1 MMMMDICT
9 DGNVQ
14 DMEMEKLKE
23 KYFKGL
29 LGQLKINEKHQVDQ
43 DSLLLEMFLAYIHSK
58 QISFKEFIRIIID
71 ETIKRL
77 EIKLQSYRASN
88 FNSNNKWDNDL
99 RKSAF
104 THLSNNM
111 KVLYYIL
118 RDSIHLEQQ
127 KFLEK
132 YAYLRMEVSSFGIVK
147 QAAGCFKKEEYFW
160 IVSLKLG
167 HLNGFY
173 WNQVYD
179 AVFECTTPYSSDNDI
194 LAELS
199 GPLPEEH
206 VLLQSIET
214 SLKDKV
220 QNGRLTKEMRQK
232 VIVPLLK
239 EFFAY
244 DNPFNGAA
252 RYSLKST
259 AVISPIAVIEK
270 AGAAKGSPSA
280 AVIPPIAVI
289 KKAGATEGSSMAAVV
304 SPIAVIEKAG
314 ATEGSSMA
322 VVVSQTATTVSPP
335 PPIGRV
341 NQECVRSINAI
352 LSSLQIKETSK
363 LSNST
368 AVKTHRS
375 KSATKKSSVSVL
387 ANFLKA
393 TKIPAQDALKFFE
406 KKEIWLLLAKFD
418 RMLSSVL
425 LAKMILSMVKELDR
439 ILQRM
444 QVVLQLD
451 FVLVLCMPFVY
462 SVFVQLQQSDRIW
475 KRC

>member
-1 MMMMDICT
+1 MMIMDICT
-9 DGNVQ
+9 DGIVQ
-14 DMEMEKLKE
+14 DMEIVKIKE
-23 KYFKGL
+23 KYFERL
-29 LGQLKINEKHQVDQ
+29 LEQLKTNERHQEDQ
-43 DSLLLEMFLAYIHSK
+43 VSLLLEMFLACIHSK
-58 QISFKEFIRIIID
+58 QISFKGFIEVTID

-77 EIKLQSYRASN
+77 EIKLQSDRKSN
-88 FNSNNKWDNDL
+88 FYSNNKWDRDL
-99 RKSAF
+99 GKSAF
-104 THLSNNM
+104 TQLSNNL
-111 KVLYYIL
+111 KVLYYTH
-118 RDSIHLEQQ
+118 RDSIQLEQQ
-127 KFLEK
+127 RFLEK
-132 YAYLRMEVSSFGIVK
+132 YQYLRMEVSSFGIVK

-167 HLNGFY
+167 HLKGFY

-199 GPLPEEH
+199 GLHPEEH

-252 RYSLKST
+252 RYSLKSSAVVEKVHAAKGSSIIT
-259 AVISPIAVIEK
+259 AVISPMPVIEK
-270 AGAAKGSPSA
+270 AGAAVNSPN
-280 AVIPPIAVI
+280 
-289 KKAGATEGSSMAAVV
+289 
-304 SPIAVIEKAG
+304 AVIEKAG

-322 VVVSQTATTVSPP
+322 AIVSQTATTVSPP